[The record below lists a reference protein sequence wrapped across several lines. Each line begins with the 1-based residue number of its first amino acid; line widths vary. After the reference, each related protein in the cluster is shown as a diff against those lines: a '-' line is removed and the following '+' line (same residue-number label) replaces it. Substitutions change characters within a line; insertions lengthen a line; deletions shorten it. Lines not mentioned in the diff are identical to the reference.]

1 MEILHLSGT
10 TKYRQCQLVVTE
22 DTFIVTGD
30 YYYLVDKEFK
40 KVNGKQDTVFIKD
53 YMGLGTLRKR
63 SPKKMFLFIGLAL
76 VLEIVSV
83 IADKL
88 SDLFF
93 MFDTGWTDYF
103 VNTAAVICLLVG
115 LAYLFSKKKVHEI
128 SFRTRRI
135 CVDEKMFSNAEMR
148 KLDKVLLDLR

>member
-10 TKYRQCQLVVTE
+10 TKNRKCQLVVTE
-22 DTFIVTGD
+22 NTFVVTGD

-40 KVNGKQDTVFIKD
+40 KSNRKQDTAVIKD

-63 SPKKMFLFIGLAL
+63 SPKKMFLFIGFAL
-76 VLEIVSV
+76 VLEIVGA
-83 IADKL
+83 IAGKIT
-88 SDLFF
+88 DLLF

-115 LAYLFSKKKVHEI
+115 LAYLFSKKKVYEI
-128 SFRTRRI
+128 SFRTKRI
-135 CVDEKMFSNAEMR
+135 CVDEKMFSNADMR
-148 KLDKVLLDLR
+148 KLDKVLLGLR

>member
-1 MEILHLSGT
+1 MEILNLSET
-10 TKYRQCQLVVTE
+10 TKNRKCQLVVTE

-40 KVNGKQDTVFIKD
+40 KVHSKQDTVFIKD

-63 SPKKMFLFIGLAL
+63 SPKKMFLFIGFAL
-76 VLEIVSV
+76 VLEIVGA
-83 IADKL
+83 IAGKIT
-88 SDLFF
+88 DLLF

-115 LAYLFSKKKVHEI
+115 LAYLFSKKKVYEI
-128 SFRTRRI
+128 SFRTKRI
-135 CVDEKMFSNAEMR
+135 CVNEKMFSNADMR
-148 KLDKVLLDLR
+148 KLDKVLLGLR